1 MSMTEAAK
9 LHLASLAE
17 RGVGA
22 EKKANENLRKEKTTT
37 KRTPKPKKLAAKK
50 DK

>member
-1 MSMTEAAK
+1 MAVSQAAK

-22 EKKANENLRKEKTTT
+22 EKKATENPRKEKTTT
-37 KRTPKPKKLAAKK
+37 KRTPKPRKPVAKK